1 MYIIFTEDDGW
12 HTNQL
17 IKAFEKYDKEVA
29 TVKINESSIIV
40 DDKPKLIFEGKEL
53 FIKDIDG
60 AFVRGIPGGTL
71 EEVCFHLDIL
81 HFLELHNVTVF
92 NNTLCIEKS
101 VDKVRT
107 SCILNAKK
115 IPTPKTFITSNIKD
129 LNRFK
134 EEFLNNSCV
143 CKPIFGSQGKGL
155 EILDRDNTHPDYENL
170 NNVYYLQEFIDNPD
184 GKFADW
190 RLFVIN
196 NTVIASMTR
205 QGTSWINNVAH
216 GAKCESFTPDS
227 EMINL
232 AVTSS
237 LALGMDYSGVDIM
250 LGNNGYTVTEV
261 NSIPAWKGIQ
271 SVHSNLNI
279 AEEMINE
286 FLRVC
291 VK

>member
-115 IPTPKTFITSNIKD
+115 ILKEISIFV
-129 LNRFK
+129 RF
-134 EEFLNNSCV
+134 NS
-143 CKPIFGSQGKGL
+143 
-155 EILDRDNTHPDYENL
+155 
-170 NNVYYLQEFIDNPD
+170 
-184 GKFADW
+184 
-190 RLFVIN
+190 
-196 NTVIASMTR
+196 
-205 QGTSWINNVAH
+205 
-216 GAKCESFTPDS
+216 
-227 EMINL
+227 
-232 AVTSS
+232 
-237 LALGMDYSGVDIM
+237 
-250 LGNNGYTVTEV
+250 
-261 NSIPAWKGIQ
+261 
-271 SVHSNLNI
+271 
-279 AEEMINE
+279 
-286 FLRVC
+286 
-291 VK
+291 

>member
-155 EILDRDNTHPDYENL
+155 EILDRDSTHPDYENL

-216 GAKCESFTPDS
+216 GAKCESFTPDD

-237 LALGMDYSGVDIM
+237 LALEMNYSGVDIM
-250 LGNNGYTVTEV
+250 LGKHGYTVTEV

-291 VK
+291 IK

>member
-250 LGNNGYTVTEV
+250 LGDIGYAVTEV